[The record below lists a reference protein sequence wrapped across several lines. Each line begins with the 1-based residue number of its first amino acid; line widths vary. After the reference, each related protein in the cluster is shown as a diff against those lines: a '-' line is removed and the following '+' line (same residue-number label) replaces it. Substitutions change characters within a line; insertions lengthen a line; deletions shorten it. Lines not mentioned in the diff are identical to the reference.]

1 MGIGFRRNVLIK
13 FRGQQ
18 FQDIRLWKKEFW
30 AKHDRLEV
38 SFFAPASQ
46 GVDAVAGDL
55 CDFVN
60 FHHIWIILEQFVVI
74 KIFAILLGLL
84 RNRLSAFLRFGV
96 SRGLIPIGRWNKS
109 AGIFFVFFYELEE
122 VLAGDGIASRLL
134 TAVLIFDK
142 TAFYIEPR
150 GQLADMA
157 DKAYLLHRQRFGQI
171 FQFELV
177 NFHGDS
183 LIKNITDG
191 FKCCIAT
198 HKK

>member
-18 FQDIRLWKKEFW
+18 FQDIRLWKEEFW

-38 SFFAPASQ
+38 SFFVPSSQ
-46 GVDAVAGDL
+46 GVDAVTGDL
-55 CDFVN
+55 CDLFN
-60 FHHIWIILEQFVVI
+60 FHHIGVILEQLAVI
-74 KIFAILLGLL
+74 KIFAIFLGLL

-96 SRGLIPIGRWNKS
+96 SRGLIPIGRRNKS

-134 TAVLIFDK
+134 TTVLIFDK

-157 DKAYLLHRQRFGQI
+157 DKAYLLHRQRFRQV

>member
-1 MGIGFRRNVLIK
+1 MGEGFCRNVLIK
-13 FRGQQ
+13 IRGQQ
-18 FQDIRLWKKEFW
+18 VQDIRLWKEKFW
-30 AKHDRLEV
+30 AKHDRFEV
-38 SFFAPASQ
+38 SFFAPSSQ
-46 GVDAVAGDL
+46 GVDAVAGDFRDL
-55 CDFVN
+55 VN
-60 FHHIWIILEQFVVI
+60 FHHIGVILEQLAVI

-84 RNRLSAFLRFGV
+84 RNRFSAFFRFGM

-109 AGIFFVFFYELEE
+109 AGIILVFFYELEE

-134 TAVLIFDK
+134 SAVLIFDE
-142 TAFYIEPR
+142 TAFHIEPC

-157 DKAYLLHRQRFGQI
+157 DKAYLLHRQRFGQV

-183 LIKNITDG
+183 LIRNITDG